1 MNFLYFA
8 EADVQTGGASNPEAL
23 LLPASGFLHADP
35 ISDETGTFYF
45 KSVDGIETAREAITL
60 TYSSTEDGGGFKKVC
75 SAFCAL
81 ANASGTGFVV
91 VADKEVTAGST
102 SQGAK
107 EAEISD
113 LFQGMGVTTV
123 AIA

>member
-35 ISDETGTFYF
+35 ISDVTGTFYF

-60 TYSSTEDGGGFKKVC
+60 TYKATASGGGFKRVC
-75 SAFCAL
+75 GALCAL
-81 ANASGTGFVV
+81 ANANGTGFVV
-91 VADKEVTAGST
+91 VADREVTAGSPF
-102 SQGAK
+102 QGAK